1 MKHMHFS
8 KRAVAILLSSVL
20 LLIFSACLKDGDV
33 SSVFASSAASSDE
46 PASSSV
52 EIPLPTQP
60 CTSSAIMISDAP
72 ADSGETPSEAALSG
86 ISPLSAYQSVLQNKV
101 EFFSTDANKNLN
113 ISQLNQAISPEVT
126 AKLFMLGV

>member
-20 LLIFSACLKDGDV
+20 LLIFSACLKDGGV

-46 PASSSV
+46 PAFSSV
-52 EIPLPTQP
+52 EIPLPTQSG
-60 CTSSAIMISDAP
+60 TSSAITTSDAP
-72 ADSGETPSEAALSG
+72 ADSGETPSEATLSG
-86 ISPLSAYQSVLQNKV
+86 ISPLSAYQSVLQNKA
-101 EFFSTDANKNLN
+101 EFFSTDANKNLK
-113 ISQLNQAISPEVT
+113 ISQLSQAISLEVT